1 MDNNKLFNNL
11 ISTLIIFGLIFYSP
25 FILYSLSYGVKAKIV
40 PFFISLIALY
50 TQLILPPTLRFILHL
65 LDAKIKYTPH
75 NKNING
81 DD

>member
-1 MDNNKLFNNL
+1 MISNKQFNSL
-11 ISTLIIFGLIFYSP
+11 VFTLIIISSIFYSP
-25 FILYSLSYGVKAKIV
+25 FIIYGVLHGIEAKIV
-40 PFFISLIALY
+40 PFFVSLIALY
-50 TQLILPPTLRFILHL
+50 TQLILPPTLRFLLHL

>member
-11 ISTLIIFGLIFYSP
+11 ISTLIIFSLIFYSP
-25 FILYSLSYGVKAKIV
+25 FILYSVSYGVKAKIV
-40 PFFISLIALY
+40 PFFVSLIALY
-50 TQLILPPTLRFILHL
+50 TQLTLPPTIHLLLKL
-65 LDAKIKYTPH
+65 LDAKITYKPH